1 MLSKLY
7 ALLTDTYATDARI
20 YVFRDRRMAEEALR
34 SKEGQGAA
42 IVPFIADDLLEGATT
57 GLVYLAMTM
66 EDTGARIHAAFRSMF
81 GLRAYMLEHV
91 SESPCLPVTG
101 WLDPAIKDGRLVEE
115 FHIGPQL
122 AIAGTA

>member
-20 YVFRDRRMAEEALR
+20 YVFRDRMKAEEALR
-34 SKEGQGAA
+34 SNQGNGAS
-42 IVPFIADDLLEGATT
+42 IVPFSADDLLSGAAN

-66 EDTGARIHAAFRSMF
+66 EDTGVRIHAAFRSMF
-81 GLRAYMLEHV
+81 GLRSYMLEHI
-91 SESPCLPVTG
+91 SESPCLPATG
-101 WLDPAIKDGRLVEE
+101 WLDPVIKDGRLLEE

-122 AIAGTA
+122 ALAGAA